1 MRSLINRTLKSY
13 GYHQYEISNWAK
25 PRKESIHNK
34 YYWNLTEYISV
45 GVSSHSL
52 INSKREYNT
61 SNISEYIR
69 CIENDDFNTIRK
81 DEDTNLKSEYFLMGL
96 RLNKGVSIEKYK
108 MLFNSDPFN
117 DFDLDRLIKRKLLI
131 RNKDNI
137 RLSKRGR
144 DIGNYVFIDFI

>member
-1 MRSLINRTLKSY
+1 
-13 GYHQYEISNWAK
+13 
-25 PRKESIHNK
+25 
-34 YYWNLTEYISV
+34 
-45 GVSSHSL
+45 
-52 INSKREYNT
+52 
-61 SNISEYIR
+61 
-69 CIENDDFNTIRK
+69 
-81 DEDTNLKSEYFLMGL
+81 MGL

-144 DIGNYVFIDFI
+144 DIGNYVFIDFIWEKH